1 MRHNDSANVFRLK
14 RVGLFVLGMAA
25 LLVAGNVALR
35 VQPTLWSTIMVSV
48 FIVVGLTLAAPDR
61 AKELVRTVMPL
72 ISLLRTG
79 KDRLPAPDISP
90 DEETADGGEE

>member
-1 MRHNDSANVFRLK
+1 MRENDKASSFRLK
-14 RVGLFVLGMAA
+14 RVGMFVIGAAA

-35 VQPTLWSTIMVSV
+35 VQPTLWSTAMVSV

-61 AKELVRTVMPL
+61 AKELLKTVMPL

-79 KDRLPAPDISP
+79 KSAPDQS
-90 DEETADGGEE
+90 EEK